1 MKYLKRNTLIGMT
14 STFFEIL
21 RPGINTTIQDNGR
34 NHMYHEGITVSGAID
49 QRNYKLSNKLVD
61 NHLNEA
67 VIEFAYQGPLLKLK
81 NSKINFSITGDVIF
95 KIIRKNLKVED
106 GKCYKNYVLEK
117 EDQLDI
123 ISTKNTAYGYL
134 SVNGGFQLEK
144 IWNSYSINTKA
155 NIGPNNGKKYSIED
169 KIFIKNKNFQEIKE
183 IDLIYSELSDNI
195 IRVIKGT
202 NFDFFSTEA
211 KKNFFNQ
218 EFSVTKLADRMGIR
232 LSGHKLENIIS
243 TNIKSEGLTKGVVQV
258 PADGDPIIMLSDHGT
273 IGGYPKI
280 GVVISADLDRVGQL
294 TPGSTVKFK
303 EVSLE
308 EAENI
313 FKAYNDGTNKYI
325 NECN

>member
-1 MKYLKRNTLIGMT
+1 MNN
-14 STFFEIL
+14 TFFEIL

-34 NHMYHEGITVSGAID
+34 NYMYHEGIAVSGAID
-49 QRNYKLSNKLVD
+49 QRNFKFANKLVN

-67 VIEFAYQGPLLKLK
+67 VIEFAYQGPLLRLK
-81 NSKINFSITGDVIF
+81 NNKINFSITGDVIF
-95 KIIRKNLKVED
+95 KINRKNSKVEN
-106 GKCYKNYVLEK
+106 GICYKNYILEE

-134 SVNGGFQLEK
+134 SVNGGFEIEK

-155 NIGPNNGKKYSIED
+155 NIGPNKGKKYSIED
-169 KIFIKNKNFQEIKE
+169 KIFIKSLNLQKIKE
-183 IDLIYSELSDNI
+183 IKLDYSVSSDNI

-202 NFDFFSTEA
+202 NFNYFSTKA
-211 KKNFFNQ
+211 QNHFFNK
-218 EFSVTKLADRMGIR
+218 EFSVTRLADRMGIR
-232 LSGHKLENIIS
+232 LNGYKLENIVR
-243 TNIKSEGLTKGVVQV
+243 TNIKSEGLVRGVIQV

-294 TPGSTVKFK
+294 TPGSTINFK

-308 EAENI
+308 EAQNI
-313 FKAYNDGTNKYI
+313 FKAYTEDTNKYL

>member
-1 MKYLKRNTLIGMT
+1 MNKKY
-14 STFFEIL
+14 FEIL
-21 RPGINTTIQDNGR
+21 RSGINTTIQDNGR
-34 NHMYHEGITVSGAID
+34 NHMYHEGIAVSGAID
-49 QRNYKLSNKLVD
+49 QRNYKLSNKLIN

-81 NSKINFSITGDVIF
+81 NSKINFCITGDVIF
-95 KIIRKNLKVED
+95 KIIRKNLEVED
-106 GKCYKNYVLEK
+106 GKCYKNYVLEQ

-134 SVNGGFQLEK
+134 SVNGGFQIEK
-144 IWNSYSINTKA
+144 TWNSYSINTKA
-155 NIGPNNGKKYSIED
+155 NVGPNNGKKYSTED
-169 KIFIKNKNFQEIKE
+169 KIFIKNDNFCEIKSIE
-183 IDLIYSELSDNI
+183 LNYSELSDNV

-202 NFDFFSTEA
+202 NFDYFSNEA
-211 KKNFFNQ
+211 KKIFFNK
-218 EFSVTKLADRMGIR
+218 EFSVTKLTDRMGIR

-243 TNIKSEGLTKGVVQV
+243 TNIKSEGLIKGVVQV

-294 TPGSTVKFK
+294 IPGSNIDFK

-313 FKAYNDGTNKYI
+313 FKAYNEDTNRYI

>member
-1 MKYLKRNTLIGMT
+1 MNKKY
-14 STFFEIL
+14 FEIL
-21 RPGINTTIQDNGR
+21 RSGINTTIQDNGR
-34 NHMYHEGITVSGAID
+34 NHMYHEGIAVSGAID
-49 QRNYKLSNKLVD
+49 QRNYKLSNKLI
-61 NHLNEA
+61 NNRLNEA

-81 NSKINFSITGDVIF
+81 NSKINFCITGDVIF
-95 KIIRKNLKVED
+95 KIIRKNLEVED
-106 GKCYKNYVLEK
+106 GKCYKNYVLEQ

-134 SVNGGFQLEK
+134 SVNGGFQIEK
-144 IWNSYSINTKA
+144 TWNSYSINTKA
-155 NIGPNNGKKYSIED
+155 NVGPNNGKKYSTED
-169 KIFIKNKNFQEIKE
+169 KIFIKDDNFCEIKSIE
-183 IDLIYSELSDNI
+183 LNYSELSDNV

-202 NFDFFSTEA
+202 NFDYFSNEA
-211 KKNFFNQ
+211 KKIFFNK
-218 EFSVTKLADRMGIR
+218 EFSVTKLTDRMGIR

-243 TNIKSEGLTKGVVQV
+243 TNIKSEGLIKGVVQV

-294 TPGSTVKFK
+294 TPGSTIKFK
-303 EVSLE
+303 QVSLE

-313 FKAYNDGTNKYI
+313 FKAYNEDTNKYI